1 MYVLCTCTVYVS
13 MDKPELQKQNL
24 RKEYVQLQVEKKL
37 ICLYFLIFYFRGWIM
52 ASTMFYHRYVFW
64 FKSPHV

>member
-37 ICLYFLIFYFRGWIM
+37 ICLYFLIFYFRVWIM
-52 ASTMFYHRYVFW
+52 ASTMF
-64 FKSPHV
+64 